1 MALSLPF
8 VLITGGYYTVKTNY
22 SLRIIALNTNMYYKD
37 TLTRDLDDP
46 ADQFAWLEAQLVAA
60 ATKKEKV

>member
-1 MALSLPF
+1 
-8 VLITGGYYTVKTNY
+8 
-22 SLRIIALNTNMYYKD
+22 MYYKD